1 MQCMD
6 VEQAAIE
13 DRFRRAALAVVD
25 GDLRTLRKL
34 LAAFPSLVHERSPAP
49 FRATLLHYVAANGV
63 EDELQRTPDN
73 AVDICET
80 LLAMGAAPDAL
91 AESYGG
97 GRNQTPLC
105 LLVSSWHPME
115 RGLHGQLVRALVQG
129 GACVNGLDDDGAPL
143 ATALVFGYTGASEA
157 LAACGARIDNIF
169 FAAGL
174 GDLARVKTF
183 VGPGETNTVDANTVD
198 PVSHLSAKA
207 LGSYRSPLGEPNETH
222 CARIAQQALHFA
234 VTHGRT
240 DVVDF
245 LLARGA
251 AANGEVAGHHCAL
264 PLLQALFVHEVAMA
278 RHLVT
283 RGADPDREDRKR
295 HTTARALATSR
306 GQAEFLAALE

>member
-1 MQCMD
+1 MD
-6 VEQAAIE
+6 GEQAANE
-13 DRFRRAALAVVD
+13 HRFRRAAVAAVD
-25 GDLRTLRKL
+25 GDLPTLRNL
-34 LAAFPSLVHERSPAP
+34 LAAFPSLVHDRSPAP

-63 EDELQRTPDN
+63 EDDLQRTPDN
-73 AVDICET
+73 AVEICEL
-80 LLAMGAAPDAL
+80 LLAMGAMPDAL

-105 LLVSSWHPME
+105 LLVSSWHAME
-115 RGLHGQLVRALVQG
+115 HGLHRQLVRVLVQG

-222 CARIAQQALHFA
+222 RARIAQQALHFA

-251 AANGEVAGHHCAL
+251 EANGEVAGHHCAL